1 MVATMRKIAD
11 GKTKT
16 LYALGEDQVVL
27 VFKDDVTGTDGGIDP
42 GGNRVVG
49 HVEGKGLAA
58 LRQSAYFFS
67 LLAAHGV
74 PTHFVSVDLDEGILI
89 ARRATWYGLE
99 FVVRFR
105 AFGSFVR
112 RYGRYVQEG
121 ADLGALVEIT
131 LKDTS
136 AGDGERR
143 GWSEIETREGASMC
157 ATRKVF
163 GWGLV
168 IWLVCSLAAVSTAQ
182 VTVRWAEYPRAGM
195 DDFKRLATERFNA
208 RYPDIRVV
216 YEPVTDATKLTVAM
230 AGGTAP
236 DVVTW
241 WTDTLQGWGESGLI
255 IDLDPFVKRDLSEA
269 DLADFNP
276 GQMKAFRLGS
286 GYLYALPLFGG
297 TWATWFNAD
306 KFDEAGVPRPSSDW
320 NWDALVATAR
330 KLTRYD
336 GSQVVQWGVQ
346 AAMNLE
352 RMTPF
357 LRQNGAELHPDGDNS
372 ACLLNQPA
380 AVTAI
385 DFVAGLIH
393 RHNVMPIGGFEGVEA
408 FKAGKVALEFEGSW
422 AVNWYLSLTEYRLG
436 LVEPPRGPVARSS
449 IVAFEGYGITRNS
462 ANTDAA
468 WYNKP

>member
-1 MVATMRKIAD
+1 
-11 GKTKT
+11 
-16 LYALGEDQVVL
+16 
-27 VFKDDVTGTDGGIDP
+27 
-42 GGNRVVG
+42 
-49 HVEGKGLAA
+49 
-58 LRQSAYFFS
+58 
-67 LLAAHGV
+67 
-74 PTHFVSVDLDEGILI
+74 
-89 ARRATWYGLE
+89 
-99 FVVRFR
+99 
-105 AFGSFVR
+105 
-112 RYGRYVQEG
+112 
-121 ADLGALVEIT
+121 
-131 LKDTS
+131 
-136 AGDGERR
+136 
-143 GWSEIETREGASMC
+143 MC

-168 IWLVCSLAAVSTAQ
+168 IWLACSFAAVSAAQ

-336 GSQVVQWGVQ
+336 GNQVVQWGVQ

-468 WYNKP
+468 WQWLKFLTSRDANEMRALTLGLQPARRSAAMVWFGRLRETYPGAADTNLDAFLQAWSYAAPQPMYSDQRIAAPLLEAGLVRILRRGELAQTVLDEVVPAVNAALAQAKDR